1 MKKAV
6 LPGLMVAMLLLSS
19 CDVINGI
26 FKAGL
31 YAGIVLV
38 IIIVAIIIYFFSK
51 FSGGSNR

>member
-6 LPGLMVAMLLLSS
+6 LPSLMAAMLLLSS

-26 FKAGL
+26 FKAGM
-31 YAGIVLV
+31 YTGIVIV
-38 IIIVAIIIYFFSK
+38 VIIVAVIIYFFSK